1 MEGGYVFIQPGSLRS
16 PGPGTA
22 LRAMGYS
29 SSKIKNFLT
38 RKIGKRKNKLTDIC
52 NNIDES
58 QIVHA
63 NFKKQTKKNT
73 GYL

>member
-38 RKIGKRKNKLTDIC
+38 RKIGKRKNELK
-52 NNIDES
+52 S
-58 QIVHA
+58 
-63 NFKKQTKKNT
+63 
-73 GYL
+73 

>member
-38 RKIGKRKNKLTDIC
+38 RKIGKRKNKLK
-52 NNIDES
+52 NQRS
-58 QIVHA
+58 A
-63 NFKKQTKKNT
+63 KKEVIL
-73 GYL
+73 Y

>member
-1 MEGGYVFIQPGSLRS
+1 MEGGDVFIQPGSLRS

-38 RKIGKRKNKLTDIC
+38 QKIGKRKNELK
-52 NNIDES
+52 S
-58 QIVHA
+58 
-63 NFKKQTKKNT
+63 
-73 GYL
+73 

>member
-1 MEGGYVFIQPGSLRS
+1 MKGGYVFIQPGSLRS

-38 RKIGKRKNKLTDIC
+38 QKIGKRKNKL
-52 NNIDES
+52 
-58 QIVHA
+58 
-63 NFKKQTKKNT
+63 KN
-73 GYL
+73 